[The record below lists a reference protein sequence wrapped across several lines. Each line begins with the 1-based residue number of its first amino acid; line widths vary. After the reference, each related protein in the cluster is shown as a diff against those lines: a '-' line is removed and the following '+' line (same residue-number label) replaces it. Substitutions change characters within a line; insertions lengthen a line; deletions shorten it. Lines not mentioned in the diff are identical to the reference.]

1 MFRPTRVVDIELSHP
16 LETIENLDRY
26 AAIQALVRLHRT
38 PIGYVTVP
46 VAGGRCSVDSLGK
59 AILDQHCEAIIRH
72 LLNDGL
78 AQPPEPGGLR
88 IADLVHLPHA
98 NYRGPLPSITVA
110 ICTRDRTESLD
121 RCLESLD
128 HLEYPS
134 LDLLV
139 VDNAPSNDDT
149 ERLVT

>member
-46 VAGGRCSVDSLGK
+46 AAGGRCSVDSLGK
-59 AILDQHCEAIIRH
+59 AILDQHCEAIMRH

-88 IADLVHLPHA
+88 IAD
-98 NYRGPLPSITVA
+98 G
-110 ICTRDRTESLD
+110 
-121 RCLESLD
+121 
-128 HLEYPS
+128 
-134 LDLLV
+134 
-139 VDNAPSNDDT
+139 
-149 ERLVT
+149 